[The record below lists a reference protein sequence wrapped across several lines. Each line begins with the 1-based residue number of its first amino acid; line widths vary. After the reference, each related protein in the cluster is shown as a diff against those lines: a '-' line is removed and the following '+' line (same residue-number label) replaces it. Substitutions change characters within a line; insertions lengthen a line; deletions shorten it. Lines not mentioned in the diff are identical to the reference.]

1 MLKKDGLC
9 IFVPCNLLL
18 FTMPLLI
25 CSLATLKNFLIFLK
39 TSVFAFSIIC
49 RP

>member
-9 IFVPCNLLL
+9 ICVPCNLLL